1 MKKYIAE
8 AFRLLLAAAHF
19 AVGILAV
26 CIVLG
31 EENPAAPMNFLA
43 FFGYKALGCA
53 ALYGIYR
60 SFLWRGAHNLL
71 PLCEKDCYIE
81 LTSPESD
88 ADRV

>member
-8 AFRLLLAAAHF
+8 AFRLLLSAAHF
-19 AVGILAV
+19 FIAVIAV
-26 CIVLG
+26 CVLLG
-31 EENPAAPMNFLA
+31 EENPTAPINIFEFVGDRLLAA
-43 FFGYKALGCA
+43 A

-71 PLCEKDCYIE
+71 PLCEKESYVE